1 MDTLP
6 KVKYFSAAMC
16 KNFQQQK
23 IARVKFQTNQCNLQE
38 ICVEMYCAHNH

>member
-23 IARVKFQTNQCNLQE
+23 IARVKSQTNLYSLQV
-38 ICVEMYCAHNH
+38 ICVGMYCAHNH